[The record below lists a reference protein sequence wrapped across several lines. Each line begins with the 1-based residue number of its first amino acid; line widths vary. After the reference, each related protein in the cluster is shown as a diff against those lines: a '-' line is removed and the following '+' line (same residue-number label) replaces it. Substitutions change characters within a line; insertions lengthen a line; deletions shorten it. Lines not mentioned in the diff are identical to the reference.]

1 MSDAAE
7 KLMDVDEF
15 LHWAEGREGKW
26 ELHDG
31 RVVAKGEPREGRA
44 LAMAAEVMR
53 HTRLKFRAA
62 VALDSAV
69 RRAGAPCEAIADGVT
84 IRISSRRA
92 FVPDASVVCP
102 PPSPDDKET
111 STPLIVVEVL
121 SPATAA
127 FDHGAKL
134 EGYFSLA
141 SLAHYLLIDPER
153 RVVIL
158 HSRGRESVIET
169 RILRDGEIKLDPP
182 GLAFAFD
189 ELFAD

>member
-15 LHWAEGREGKW
+15 LAWADGREGKW

-31 RVVAKGEPREGRA
+31 RIVS
-44 LAMAAEVMR
+44 MAPEVMR
-53 HTRLKFRAA
+53 HTRLKYRAT
-62 VALDSAV
+62 VALDNAV
-69 RRAGAPCEAIADGVT
+69 RRAGAPCEALAEGITVRVSA
-84 IRISSRRA
+84 RRA
-92 FVPDASVVCP
+92 FVPDASVICP
-102 PPSPDDKET
+102 PPGPKDVTT

-158 HSRGRESVIET
+158 HSRGREGVIET

>member
-1 MSDAAE
+1 MSGAAE
-7 KLMDVDEF
+7 IQMSVDEF

-31 RVVAKGEPREGRA
+31 QVVATAPEE
-44 LAMAAEVMR
+44 MR
-53 HTRLKFRAA
+53 HTRLKYRAS
-62 VALDSAV
+62 VALENAV

-84 IRISSRRA
+84 VRISARRA

-102 PPSPDDKET
+102 PPGPNDIET
-111 STPLIVVEVL
+111 TTPLIVVEVL

-127 FDHGAKL
+127 YDHGAKL

-158 HSRGRESVIET
+158 HSRGREGVIET
-169 RILRDGEIKLDPP
+169 RILRDGEVKLDPP